1 MTSCLFSAFFL
12 GTSGARAVAADDLVE
27 NCPSAVSESFCRRN
41 PTTMQQHLEI
51 SAVTSSRGSGKMLGK
66 RIFNTEVQ
74 VWYKYN
80 RCTTQFYCIPSHSF
94 MKI

>member
-27 NCPSAVSESFCRRN
+27 QCPSAVSESFCRRN

-66 RIFNTEVQ
+66 RIILR
-74 VWYKYN
+74 YKYG
-80 RCTTQFYCIPSHSF
+80 TSITGVQHSF
-94 MKI
+94 IVFLLTAL